1 MEFGAEAGAKMPSAA
16 VTDRWS
22 IKNTQSMEQEQF
34 ELWQALLE
42 ERTGMTLSQE
52 RKIFLE
58 TSLSV
63 RMRELGIVEYD
74 DYYEQLVVGST
85 ESKAMEWSVL
95 VDRLTVQETSFFRHP
110 SSYALVEEY
119 ISGFIASKGKSE
131 SLDVWSVGCSTGEE
145 PYSLAMMASEL
156 FTQAHGKAY
165 FGVTATD
172 ISLPTLSK
180 ARRGVYSARKVE
192 QIDVQLRE
200 QYFHKLNDRE
210 YQVVDVLRDRIC
222 FARLN
227 VLDLARA
234 PMQNMDLIF
243 CQNMLIYFRR
253 WRKKQ
258 IVARLAER
266 LAPGGMLVLGLGE
279 VTDFHHPNLERVP
292 FADVLA
298 YRRKD

>member
-1 MEFGAEAGAKMPSAA
+1 MPSAT

-22 IKNTQSMEQEQF
+22 IKNTQTMEQEQF

-58 TSLSV
+58 TSLST

-119 ISGFIASKGKSE
+119 ISGLIATKGKSK
-131 SLDVWSVGCSTGEE
+131 SLDIWSVGCSTGEE

-180 ARRGVYSARKVE
+180 ARRGVYSARRVE
-192 QIDVQLRE
+192 QIGAQLRE

-279 VTDFHHPNLERVP
+279 VTDFHHPNLERVLY
-292 FADVLA
+292 ADVLA